1 MNDILDIE
9 IILKKQKY
17 HAIYNIGTLLIII
30 LLIFFYISFTY
41 NYKTYYITK
50 GTMIDG
56 NIELLVNIDDIK
68 YINTNNK
75 LKVDSLYYGYTINK
89 ISEELYVDESFNNYK
104 YVYLNVKGLNNI
116 DNYVYD
122 IKLAKENK
130 KIIEYLK
137 EYL

>member
-17 HAIYNIGTLLIII
+17 HYIYNIGTILIII
-30 LLIFFYISFTY
+30 LLIFLYISFTY
-41 NYKTYYITK
+41 KYKTYYITK

-56 NIELLVNIDDIK
+56 NVQLLVKIEDIK
-68 YINTNNK
+68 YITNNNK
-75 LKVDSLYYGYTINK
+75 LNIDNLLYNYKVIE

-104 YVYLNVKGLNNI
+104 YVYLDVKNLNNI
-116 DNYVYD
+116 NNYVYD

-130 KIIEYLK
+130 KIIEYIK